1 MMKIEFFI
9 EKQEFKTDQEKFTA
23 RVLLRDYAGEDPDK
37 TTLVLKQGNDITKF
51 KDDDTIYLKNG
62 MHFVVF
68 HDGPTPVSYF
78 GPTRL
83 IDELIKLG
91 YEPKLVTAA
100 DNQQYVVLEN
110 FQVMLGRFVGRVID
124 LGILATQDYPTSVA
138 SAIHVKSNPQLFE
151 KSDSV
156 PNVRN
161 ITDSNLGSD
170 WRYWSINFNW
180 NNGFSARR
188 LVSQI
193 NSVFQNA

>member
-1 MMKIEFFI
+1 MKKIEFYI
-9 EKQEFKTDQEKFTA
+9 EKQQFKTDQEKLTA
-23 RVLLRDYAGEDPDK
+23 RVLLRDYAEEDPEK
-37 TTLVLKQGNDITKF
+37 TTLVLKQRNDVTKF

-78 GPTRL
+78 GPTSF

-110 FQVMLGRFVGRVID
+110 FQVMLGRFIGRVID
-124 LGILATQDYPTSVA
+124 LGILATQDYPASVA

-161 ITDSNLGSD
+161 ITDSDLGPD

-180 NNGFSARR
+180 NNGFSARQ
-188 LVSQI
+188 LISQI